1 MRVDPLLKDYPIRI
15 REVTI
20 GVILSISFTFYIFPK
35 FLDESEKIEH
45 NIINEIETFDIPQ
58 TEQIKIPEP
67 PARPS
72 VPIAS
77 EDDFFDEDITIE
89 DTNFDDFEDWDSA
102 PPLSG
107 GPKVTFVAFDKAPK
121 AKIAIRP
128 IYPDMA
134 QEAGIE
140 GTVYIQ
146 FFINNDI
153 YLTSACINGVI
164 LFLQKSSYYKQI
176 KALSDNS
183 THTSYLLNMLSI
195 CQAYKICP
203 KLIEYTQEK
212 IKKNNFKST
221 MNDDFKKFTG
231 LLKYM

>member
-1 MRVDPLLKDYPIRI
+1 MRLDPLLKDYPIRI

-20 GVILSISFTFYIFPK
+20 GVILSISLTFYIFPK

-45 NIINEIETFDIPQ
+45 NIIEEIETFDIPQ

-72 VPIAS
+72 VPVAS

-89 DTNFDDFEDWDSA
+89 DTDFDDFEDWDSA
-102 PPLSG
+102 PPLAG

-121 AKIAIRP
+121 AKISIKP
-128 IYPDMA
+128 IYPEMA

-146 FFINNDI
+146 FFINKKGNVTEAYVQKGIPGTGLDKAALI
-153 YLTSACINGVI
+153 AVKKSKWYPAQQRDKKVGVWQTVPVTFSLTSN
-164 LFLQKSSYYKQI
+164 
-176 KALSDNS
+176 
-183 THTSYLLNMLSI
+183 
-195 CQAYKICP
+195 
-203 KLIEYTQEK
+203 
-212 IKKNNFKST
+212 
-221 MNDDFKKFTG
+221 
-231 LLKYM
+231 